1 MASVQFGW
9 GLPVGARHNRR
20 ATFVADVERGL
31 ALIRGHFDSAWVIDH
46 LLMGDSDVL
55 EAWTELTFFAA
66 RHPGLRWGHA
76 VLSQSFRNPALVAK
90 MAASLHFLTGGQYIL
105 GLGAGWQ
112 EPEYRAYGYP
122 FPPAGVRVDEL
133 EEAVS
138 VVKAL
143 WGAPPATFVG
153 RYYRVQEALCE
164 PRPDPRPIIMIG
176 GEKPR
181 MLRLVARHADW
192 WNVSWTGI
200 ADYRA
205 QVAEM
210 ERACADVGRDPA
222 TLRRTWHGGCACAPT
237 AAQAQALATPRFA
250 GGNAF
255 LGTPAQVIEQ
265 MQPFVDMGVDYFQL
279 SCAGFPDLTS
289 LEMLVGEVLPALHR

>member
-66 RHPGLRWGHA
+66 RHPGLHGGHA
-76 VLSQSFRNPALVAK
+76 VLSQSFRNPALLAK

-105 GLGAGWQ
+105 GLGAGWH

-122 FPPAGVRVDEL
+122 FPSAGVRVDEL

-143 WGAPPATFVG
+143 WGALPASFVG

-164 PRPDPRPIIMIG
+164 PRPDPPPIISSIFFTPCRG
-176 GEKPR
+176 AGPAAG
-181 MLRLVARHADW
+181 RLTIPCSRPCR
-192 WNVSWTGI
+192 GI
-200 ADYRA
+200 SIPWKSPPIK
-205 QVAEM
+205 
-210 ERACADVGRDPA
+210 CHL
-222 TLRRTWHGGCACAPT
+222 TS
-237 AAQAQALATPRFA
+237 
-250 GGNAF
+250 
-255 LGTPAQVIEQ
+255 TPA
-265 MQPFVDMGVDYFQL
+265 
-279 SCAGFPDLTS
+279 
-289 LEMLVGEVLPALHR
+289 PA